1 MGDGKNPTQDFKD
14 QSKHFYETQVQP
26 IVELKAVEDWQN
38 IIVGAKEP
46 IIVDLYAEWCDPCK
60 KLAPRLEKR
69 VREAGNVK
77 LVKVD
82 IDKFPQ
88 IAQALQVKSVPT
100 VYLIYGNQA
109 VDGFQGAIDDQGL
122 DRFFQSIS
130 RISNI
135 SSGEK
140 QAMEALDRAR
150 EKIGSGNKEE
160 AI

>member
-1 MGDGKNPTQDFKD
+1 M
-14 QSKHFYETQVQP
+14 
-26 IVELKAVEDWQN
+26 KAVEDWQN

-122 DRFFQSIS
+122 DRFF
-130 RISNI
+130 
-135 SSGEK
+135 
-140 QAMEALDRAR
+140 
-150 EKIGSGNKEE
+150 
-160 AI
+160 